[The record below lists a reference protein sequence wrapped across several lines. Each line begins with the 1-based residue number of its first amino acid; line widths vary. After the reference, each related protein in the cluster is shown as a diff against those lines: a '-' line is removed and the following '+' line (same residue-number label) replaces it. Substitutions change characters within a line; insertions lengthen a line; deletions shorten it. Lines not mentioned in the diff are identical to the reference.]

1 MSKSSHRAKGEHTA
15 FWDKVWTALV
25 VASLLVIIGYSIYI
39 QIIHH
44 TWL

>member
-1 MSKSSHRAKGEHTA
+1 MSKSNHHTKVDRKA

-25 VASLLVIIGYSIYI
+25 IATLLAIIGYSIYI

-44 TWL
+44 T

>member
-1 MSKSSHRAKGEHTA
+1 MSKFNHHSKVERKA

-25 VASLLVIIGYSIYI
+25 IAALLAIIAYSIYI

-44 TWL
+44 T